1 MGALAKEILGSRRR
15 RKKKVGSKSE
25 RKAKVLRKAKKKMK
39 TKVNAKGH
47 DLVWYAKERRLKA
60 MRLKNQQST
69 KAKTFKKQAKFA
81 LHHFNRLYK
90 AHRLRKK
97 KGDTFTKWTSRVAK
111 SWANRAVKKI
121 KKKMKKVSKGKVDTT
136 A

>member
-1 MGALAKEILGSRRR
+1 MGLKKGGKPRKNGAAALAKKILGSRRR
-15 RKKKVGSKSE
+15 RKKVGSKSE

-90 AHRLRKK
+90 AHRL
-97 KGDTFTKWTSRVAK
+97 
-111 SWANRAVKKI
+111 
-121 KKKMKKVSKGKVDTT
+121 
-136 A
+136 